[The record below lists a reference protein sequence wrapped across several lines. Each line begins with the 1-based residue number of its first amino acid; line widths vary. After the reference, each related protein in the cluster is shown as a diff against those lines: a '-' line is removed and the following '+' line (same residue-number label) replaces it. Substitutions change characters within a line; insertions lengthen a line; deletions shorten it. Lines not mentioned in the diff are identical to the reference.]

1 MRVKKSGAISKSR
14 EVLQVEARTLDS
26 VCKQLNWLV
35 ARSLDALANEPCAG
49 AEFPSD
55 TCTAVV
61 EGVRRSASRKARQT
75 VAQEG
80 AQPGIEVELCTLL
93 LALQDL
99 VSHYSRNVER
109 ATLERLQIRR
119 GRPRRQGIVGP
130 SLLGEPVEILS
141 ADYLDRLTKRGK
153 HLRGKHLRGDPDVAA
168 FEELEAIRGE
178 LAERSSAAPTLAAVV
193 GVYIDRHGAPY
204 RERAKQINSLR
215 ARYQRGKKKA
225 TRLR

>member
-1 MRVKKSGAISKSR
+1 MRVKKSGAIPKSR
-14 EVLQVEARTLDS
+14 EVLQAEARTLAS
-26 VCKQLNWLV
+26 VCKQLDWLV
-35 ARSLDALANEPCAG
+35 ARSLDTLANEPCAG

-61 EGVRRSASRKARQT
+61 EGVRRAASRKARQI

-109 ATLERLQIRR
+109 ATLERLQVRR
-119 GRPRRQGIVGP
+119 GRPRRQGIVGH

-141 ADYLDRLTKRGK
+141 ADYLDWLTKMGK
-153 HLRGKHLRGDPDVAA
+153 HLRWDPDVAA